1 MGEHSPS
8 RDSRE
13 ARVLGPTGRNVKSVR
28 PTGARLQKAFLLEL
42 RDCGINSEREKEAQ
56 EGCGQ
61 RHDIKV
67 PDIL

>member
-1 MGEHSPS
+1 M
-8 RDSRE
+8 
-13 ARVLGPTGRNVKSVR
+13 LGPTGRNVKSVR

>member
-1 MGEHSPS
+1 M
-8 RDSRE
+8 
-13 ARVLGPTGRNVKSVR
+13 LGPTERNVKSVR

-42 RDCGINSEREKEAQ
+42 SDCGINSERGKEAR

-61 RHDIKV
+61 RSDIKV